1 MLQVCRDSYRATG
14 PIATSTPGLALSKG
28 GDRIDGNGE
37 NHGGIFLRRD
47 FGTCLE
53 IAQFGQGIGS
63 DIRPEQAGSVDAR
76 IKRESN
82 RLPKKTHGRGQEIR
96 HRDRCLVENPAQH
109 F

>member
-1 MLQVCRDSYRATG
+1 MAIGNRPNRHIYS
-14 PIATSTPGLALSKG
+14 GLALSERG
-28 GDRIDGNGE
+28 RSYQWVWGYGE

-47 FGTCLE
+47 FGACLE
-53 IAQFGQGIGS
+53 IAELGQGIGS